1 MRNLFLIFIFSFA
14 TLLYSD
20 TTSVTENDP
29 NALVEGVS
37 VITGDFSRQEEDLV
51 IKGVQPIRLGR
62 SYVSQK
68 GLGYWDVL
76 SYHVAFRH
84 CEWIEIT
91 EPSGAVLIY
100 QGDCI
105 DKPRVFTLKNS
116 DWKGITNTARGSIS
130 GKYNLKNQKV
140 EASPSLLDIKVF
152 CPDGTTRVYKNSQKF
167 DAKELFDRRAKVLP
181 SDSKKY
187 LLVKEELPNGN
198 KIIYEWPKKKED
210 PWMIKSC
217 NQDETIIYA
226 WAKFY
231 PKNGKKG
238 RSHGDYGIETSDGR
252 HLEYH
257 FFSHN
262 KIHQLKKVE
271 SDEGPTENIEYAP
284 YRSRK
289 TFLKVFS
296 WPLGRCIEFS
306 YYMPGDFYNNV
317 KITQDDEICFRV
329 KEILAPRGDSN
340 EKIVTHTFY
349 YNTKRKK
356 TTVIDAEG
364 NHTVYYWND
373 DLRLTKI
380 DRFIKQDALYNRV
393 KFIWGAKGSKDETNL
408 LCKVLFDEKKEPIQ
422 AFIYLY
428 DDFGNVIEEK
438 LYGNLTG
445 EGRALRLNQEG
456 LPEDNSSEV
465 YSKSYQYSL
474 DGKHLLLSS
483 KEDNGLKM
491 RCSYLGNTNLIQEEE
506 YYDHETLSKRKTY
519 RYNDQKILIQ
529 ETLEDL
535 RGSTCLVTNFTL
547 RGSLESYPCM
557 PKEIEEKAGE
567 ELLNKTVL
575 HYTKGARISREEMF
589 DSLGVHRYTLGYDY
603 ENGLLK
609 REINALSYEA
619 ESFYDEAYN
628 KIAYVGFGQRSK
640 MTLGYDY
647 CNRLR
652 WVAECANFEKDQ
664 TILDRNYKYNNLNQ
678 KTDSWDEFKNHTN
691 YRYDPFGNLLEVK
704 LAGEGVISSTYNAV
718 GCAISRKDPMGHTTY
733 TSYNI
738 YKEPVHILYPDE
750 TEEFFLYY
758 KDGTLKTHKDQKGLE
773 TTYFVDAFGRVL
785 RKETPYTLDT
795 FTYDSFNLLS
805 ETDAEKITTFY
816 EYDKAGRKIAKMLED
831 EIITYAYDPLGRLYK
846 KTHGDLV
853 LVYIYNNLDQVLEE
867 RKEDLS
873 GNWLE
878 KISYEYDAAGNTAG
892 TTKYVNGR
900 PSKEILDYDPFN
912 RLIKRTDALG
922 FETKYIHET
931 TPHKKTTID
940 PLGLQTVETFN
951 AQNKLDTLE
960 RYSAKGDLLL
970 SESYGYDLSGNMER
984 KEAFF
989 NSQTQLTIKEYDP
1002 MNRVSSL
1009 REGAFTKEEKVT
1021 QYTYTPT
1028 GLLFTITKPSGKVL
1042 THAYDDLYN
1051 LRYQTSSDKTIYYS
1065 YEYDLTGNLLKTK
1078 NENTG
1083 DQIVH
1088 ILDAKGN
1095 LKQEIF
1101 PSGFIVKNTYDNQ
1114 SRRRE
1119 LSLSEGSQILYEYD
1133 ALHLK
1138 RVSRYKDSTFL
1149 YDHHYVA
1156 HDLSGHVLYQELPLK
1171 VGAMVQ
1177 DYDLLGRCISTEHSC
1192 FSQKALEFDPVGN
1205 LLLTNRQE
1213 EILSYAYDDL
1223 YQLILEKDHT
1233 YAFDALN
1240 NRLQKDRDVYS
1251 VNALNQTSELK
1262 YNLDGNPLYLEG
1274 KKLTYDALDR
1284 LISLE
1289 DESTLIVYSY
1299 DSFHRRLSKK
1309 TYALNSRVPSLE
1321 VYYLYDGQ
1329 NEIGSYD
1336 ATGTLLELRVLGNTQ
1351 NAEIGSSIAIEL
1363 KGKVHIPFHDLH
1375 GNLSALYS
1383 LDGILEA
1390 YSYTA
1395 FGEENFPPPPSC
1407 NPWRFSSKRTDDE
1420 TGLVYY
1426 GRRFYSPRIGRWLTP
1441 DPLGLEA
1448 GPNLYAFVLN
1458 TPLTHLDLYGL
1469 IDTEGWFARSMEKAR
1484 DAVAAA
1490 AHGTADFAVQSVSW
1504 TGSAFNHLGSS
1515 LLDLNPSARETSS
1528 MQWASSQE
1536 KHLNALN
1543 YGITSAMKSLGVETN
1558 SDFYQKTRSGTTT
1571 TLEVSSLVMGAY
1583 GLVKGAVYGAT
1594 KAIQYSCR
1602 QFGKGAVPRSVLW
1615 NSSTEAIKGA
1625 GGKSAFNIARN
1636 GGRNSGFFKNN
1647 LCRNAE
1653 ELKKGVVSF
1662 EKQVALHRGKIS
1674 NPSEYIKNW
1683 NELDLRQQQALIN
1696 KKWPSDIERLTEQRD
1711 ILQGI
1716 LNENL

>member
-1 MRNLFLIFIFSFA
+1 MCNLLLIFIFSFA
-14 TLLYSD
+14 TLIYSD

-76 SYHVAFRH
+76 SYHVVFRH

-105 DKPRVFTLKNS
+105 DKSRGFTLKNL

-140 EASPSLLDIKVF
+140 EASPVLSDIKVF
-152 CPDGTTRVYKNSQKF
+152 CPDGTTRIYKNSQKF

-181 SDSKKY
+181 WDSRKY

-217 NQDETIIYA
+217 NQDESIVYA

-231 PKNGKKG
+231 PKNGKKD

-271 SDEGPTENIEYAP
+271 SDERPTENIEYAP

-289 TFLKVFS
+289 TFLKAFS

-329 KEILAPRGDSN
+329 KEILAPMGESN

-364 NHTVYYWND
+364 NHTVYDWND

-380 DRFIKQDALYNRV
+380 DRFIKQDSLYNRV

-408 LCKVLFDEKKEPIQ
+408 LCKVLFDDKKEPIQ
-422 AFIYLY
+422 AFIYVY

-445 EGRALRLNQEG
+445 EGGALRLNQEG
-456 LPEDNSSEV
+456 FPEETSSEV

-483 KEDNGLKM
+483 KEDNGLKVKY
-491 RCSYLGNTNLIQEEE
+491 SYLGNTDLIQEE

-547 RGSLESYPCM
+547 RGSQESYPCM

-567 ELLNKTVL
+567 ELLKKTVL
-575 HYTKGARISREEMF
+575 HYTRGGRVSREEIF

-609 REINALSYEA
+609 REINALNYEA

-640 MTLGYDY
+640 MTLGYDC

-664 TILDRNYKYNNLNQ
+664 TILDCNYKYNNLTQ
-678 KTDSWDEFKNHTN
+678 KTDSWDECKNHTN
-691 YRYDPFGNLLEVK
+691 YRYDPFGNLLEVR
-704 LAGEGVISSTYNAV
+704 LPGGGIISSAYNAL
-718 GCAISRKDPMGHTTY
+718 GCEISRKDPMGHTTY

-738 YKEPVHILYPDE
+738 YKKPVHILYPDE
-750 TEEFFLYY
+750 TEELFLYY

-773 TTYFVDAFGRVL
+773 TTYSVDAFGRVL

-805 ETDAEKITTFY
+805 ETDAEKSTTFY
-816 EYDKAGRKIAKMLED
+816 EYDKAGRKIAETLED
-831 EIITYAYDPLGRLYK
+831 EVITYAYDPLGRLYK
-846 KTHGDLV
+846 KTHGALV
-853 LVYIYNNLDQVLEE
+853 LVYIYNNLDQILEE
-867 RKEDLS
+867 RREDLS

-878 KISYEYDAAGNTAG
+878 KISYEYDAAGNRVN

-912 RLIKRTDALG
+912 RLVKRTDALG

-931 TPHKKTTID
+931 IPHKKTTID

-960 RYSAKGDLLL
+960 RYSAKGALLF
-970 SESYGYDLSGNMER
+970 SESYGYDLNGNME
-984 KEAFF
+984 KQEAFF

-1002 MNRVSSL
+1002 MNRVKSL
-1009 REGAFTKEEKVT
+1009 REGAFTTEEKVT

-1042 THAYDDLYN
+1042 THAYDHLHN
-1051 LRYQTSSDKTIYYS
+1051 LRYQISSDKTINYS
-1065 YEYDLTGNLLKTK
+1065 YEYDLRGNLLKTK

-1083 DQIVH
+1083 DQIVR

-1095 LKQEIF
+1095 LTQEVF

-1119 LSLSEGSQILYEYD
+1119 LSLSDGSQIFYEYD

-1138 RVSRYKDSTFL
+1138 RVSRYEDSTFL
-1149 YDHHYVA
+1149 YDHHYLA

-1177 DYDLLGRCISTEHSC
+1177 DYDLLGRCISREHSC
-1192 FSQKALEFDPVGN
+1192 FSQKALKFDPVGN

-1213 EILSYAYDDL
+1213 EILSYTYDDL
-1223 YQLILEKDHT
+1223 YQLISEKDHT

-1240 NRLQKDRDVYS
+1240 NRLQKDREVYS
-1251 VNALNQTSELK
+1251 INALNQTSELK
-1262 YNLDGNPLYLEG
+1262 YDLDGNPLYLEK
-1274 KKLTYDALDR
+1274 KKLIYDALDR

-1289 DESTLIVYSY
+1289 DESTSIVYSY

-1309 TYALNSRVPSLE
+1309 IYDLNSRVPTLE

-1329 NEIGSYD
+1329 NEIGSYN

-1363 KGKVHIPFHDLH
+1363 KGKVYIPFHDLH

-1383 LDGILEA
+1383 SDGILES

-1395 FGEENFPPPPSC
+1395 FGEENFPSPLSC

-1426 GRRFYSPRIGRWLTP
+1426 GRRFYSPHIGRWLTP

-1458 TPLTHLDLYGL
+1458 APLTHLDLYGL
-1469 IDTEGWFARSMEKAR
+1469 IDTEGLMEDIKQRSIGVVHG
-1484 DAVAAA
+1484 VANFA
-1490 AHGTADFAVQSVSW
+1490 AHTATAISQVAYIGVGLPSHYTAKMMGADQVADYLSPREFAKSNEALHGVIKNLMQNWIPADTSNKAYQKSCRGSEMVADAYLMAVTFGALKVGGMTAAYGMDKLVVGSSYAVRGEVLGTVKK
-1504 TGSAFNHLGSS
+1504 TGSGGSFFEQAKYSSKVLRQMNKADDIYHAFPVSVDGF
-1515 LLDLNPSARETSS
+1515 A
-1528 MQWASSQE
+1528 
-1536 KHLNALN
+1536 
-1543 YGITSAMKSLGVETN
+1543 
-1558 SDFYQKTRSGTTT
+1558 TR
-1571 TLEVSSLVMGAY
+1571 
-1583 GLVKGAVYGAT
+1583 
-1594 KAIQYSCR
+1594 
-1602 QFGKGAVPRSVLW
+1602 FGKH
-1615 NSSTEAIKGA
+1615 STKIGSDGKAYQWLEMKGGYKDKEGVFEFIKDE
-1625 GGKSAFNIARN
+1625 SEIINHRYFNTQI
-1636 GGRNSGFFKNN
+1636 
-1647 LCRNAE
+1647 
-1653 ELKKGVVSF
+1653 KK
-1662 EKQVALHRGKIS
+1662 
-1674 NPSEYIKNW
+1674 
-1683 NELDLRQQQALIN
+1683 
-1696 KKWPSDIERLTEQRD
+1696 
-1711 ILQGI
+1711 
-1716 LNENL
+1716 